1 MLSRLLKGSVIYAA
15 TDVLRKLAP
24 FFLLPLY
31 VSNLSIGDF
40 GRQEYVTILATLSSY
55 LVGWGSAQGLLR
67 LYVSEQHRS
76 VHASLSIVTAL
87 FLLIISV
94 LAVLSFFIPL
104 GNWLG
109 LESTN
114 ILFFCV
120 IYGWFHLSIILGLR
134 YCEQRSG
141 CLTSRW

>member
-114 ILFFCV
+114 ILFFV
-120 IYGWFHLSIILGLR
+120 SSMGGFTLSIILGLR